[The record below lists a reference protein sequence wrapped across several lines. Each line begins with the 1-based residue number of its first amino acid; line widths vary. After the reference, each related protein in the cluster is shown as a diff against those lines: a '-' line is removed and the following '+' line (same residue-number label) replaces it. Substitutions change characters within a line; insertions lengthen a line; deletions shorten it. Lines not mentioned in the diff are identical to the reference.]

1 MCPGTI
7 YVTVTGSWKLGG
19 LEHSGKNKEIV
30 NIFMQVTCL
39 PEKMGDGDSEVACTA
54 WTTKMPKAAQPNLN
68 YTGPDKQKIFIFL
81 ISSSQPLRFSTKVL
95 AALPVTCTALA
106 WSSSPASTLVTA
118 SFRLSIALNTISRWP
133 GR

>member
-7 YVTVTGSWKLGG
+7 YVTVTGSWKLAG

-30 NIFMQVTCL
+30 NIFMQDTCL

-68 YTGPDKQKIFIFL
+68 YIGPEK
-81 ISSSQPLRFSTKVL
+81 
-95 AALPVTCTALA
+95 
-106 WSSSPASTLVTA
+106 
-118 SFRLSIALNTISRWP
+118 
-133 GR
+133 